1 MDPLSAIAGRK
12 VLVTGGTGTLGGAFV
27 ARAREAGARVSA
39 PSRADG
45 FDLRDRSKV
54 EVEFQAFQPEL
65 VYHFAAA
72 GVSQTTTDAEL
83 SAINVGGL
91 GNLLTAAASL
101 ARPPKCLLLG
111 SCSEYAFSDAPLAET
126 DRLDPRNA
134 YARSKLA
141 AAELARGFADR
152 LPLLWLRMFNVYGA
166 GERPPRLLP
175 YLLQCA
181 RQGVVAEVTAG
192 GQLLDYTSAAA
203 AAALFIRLGL
213 VLPDQPGWRVCNVGS
228 GRPITLKE
236 FMEAAQAALS
246 RRGLRLELRFG
257 ARPYRPG
264 DGMVCLPDL
273 ARLTSMIGPPE
284 TESLVTGL
292 DAALAAMME
301 QSAPSA

>member
-1 MDPLSAIAGRK
+1 MDPLRAIAGRK

-27 ARAREAGARVSA
+27 ARAREAGAQVSA
-39 PSRADG
+39 PTRAEG
-45 FDLRDRSKV
+45 FDLRDRVRV
-54 EVEFQAFQPEL
+54 EAELRTFQPEM
-65 VYHFAAA
+65 VFHFAAA
-72 GVSQTTTDAEL
+72 GVSQVTTEAEL
-83 SAINVGGL
+83 VASNVEGL
-91 GNLLTAAASL
+91 ANLLNSAASL

-111 SCSEYAFSDAPLAET
+111 TCAEYAPSDAPLTESS
-126 DRLDPRNA
+126 RLDPRNA
-134 YARSKLA
+134 YAVSKVA
-141 AAELARGFADR
+141 GSELARAFADR
-152 LPLLWLRMFNVYGA
+152 LPLLWLRMFNVYGG
-166 GERPPRLLP
+166 GERLPRLLP

-192 GQLLDYTSAAA
+192 GQLLDYTSAPS

-228 GRPITLKE
+228 GRPITLKQ

-273 ARLTSMIGPPE
+273 TQLTAMIGPAE
-284 TESLVTGL
+284 AESLAAGL
-292 DAALAAMME
+292 DAALAAMIDMA
-301 QSAPSA
+301 APSA